1 MCPESLGD
9 RAVAGW
15 LNPTHTEVSVA
26 RQSPQRPDADEPEL
40 GDTDGPTGPDVEPGP
55 VDRSLWDEL
64 NIDPVEIALPA
75 GTGFTLRAYRPA
87 RELTP
92 TDVVERDEDDPF
104 LARRQ
109 VVEAED
115 DDEVIIL
122 DEEFAALTA
131 EDDEAD
137 TKAEGDGKRADRKR
151 DTADADTDTV
161 DPDADA
167 TDDDTDTD
175 GDGDGDEEADAEGDE
190 EVPVFLSHKGR
201 LLLFKTPES
210 LVSFIRSGAPNDL
223 SQLDGW
229 NELSERVEP
238 ADIAPRDEDTYELDL
253 VVENLRGGHDTWDPT
268 LLIEAGEVARDLS
281 YALRLPAVLDMLSAG
296 SSLDDLDE
304 ALRASVN
311 GGVGGFLG
319 RRRLKKIGAQTA
331 SLGWRT
337 IVGKISAVVDWRD

>member
-1 MCPESLGD
+1 MG
-9 RAVAGW
+9 
-15 LNPTHTEVSVA
+15 NPKHTEVSVA
-26 RQSPQRPDADEPEL
+26 RQSSPRPDADEPEL
-40 GDTDGPTGPDVEPGP
+40 DDASGPAESDTGTASAEAA
-55 VDRSLWDEL
+55 RALWDEL
-64 NIDPVEIALPA
+64 RIDPVEIALPS
-75 GTGFTLRAYRPA
+75 GTGYTLRAYRPA

-92 TDVVERDEDDPF
+92 TDVTERDQDDPF

-115 DDEVIIL
+115 ADDEAVVIL
-122 DEEFAALTA
+122 DEDVAQEFAESDEEEAKA
-131 EDDEAD
+131 RRGDSADDED
-137 TKAEGDGKRADRKR
+137 SDVAEE
-151 DTADADTDTV
+151 DA
-161 DPDADA
+161 
-167 TDDDTDTD
+167 
-175 GDGDGDEEADAEGDE
+175 GDE
-190 EVPVFLSHKGR
+190 EVPVFLSHRGR

-210 LVSFIRSGAPNDL
+210 LVSFVRSGAPNDL
-223 SQLDGW
+223 SQLDSW

-238 ADIAPRDEDTYELDL
+238 ADIAPLDEDIYELDL
-253 VVENLRGGHDTWDPT
+253 VVENLRGGRDTWDST
-268 LLIEAGEVARDLS
+268 LLVEAGEVARDVA

-304 ALRASVN
+304 ALRATMN

>member
-1 MCPESLGD
+1 
-9 RAVAGW
+9 
-15 LNPTHTEVSVA
+15 VA

-40 GDTDGPTGPDVEPGP
+40 DDTTASIADDEAEADHP
-55 VDRSLWDEL
+55 VADRALWEEL
-64 NIDPVEIALPA
+64 RIDPVEIALPS
-75 GTGFTLRAYRPA
+75 GTGYTLRAYRPA

-92 TDVVERDEDDPF
+92 TDVAERDQDDPF

-115 DDEVIIL
+115 DEEVVIL
-122 DEEFAALTA
+122 DEEFAALAA
-131 EDDEAD
+131 EEDEDEDERPAGRRRG
-137 TKAEGDGKRADRKR
+137 KAEA
-151 DTADADTDTV
+151 A
-161 DPDADA
+161 
-167 TDDDTDTD
+167 
-175 GDGDGDEEADAEGDE
+175 DEEADEEARADEDEDEEEAEEDAEEDAGDE
-190 EVPVFLSHKGR
+190 EVPVFLSHRGK

-210 LVSFIRSGAPNDL
+210 LVSFVRSGAPNDL
-223 SQLDGW
+223 SQLDSW

-238 ADIAPRDEDTYELDL
+238 ADIAPLDEDTYELDL
-253 VVENLRGGHDTWDPT
+253 VVENLRGGHDAWDPT
-268 LLIEAGEVARDLS
+268 LLIEAGEVARDVA
-281 YALRLPAVLDMLSAG
+281 YALQLPAVLDMLSAG

-311 GGVGGFLG
+311 GGIGGFLG

>member
-1 MCPESLGD
+1 MG
-9 RAVAGW
+9 
-15 LNPTHTEVSVA
+15 NPKHTEVSVA

-40 GDTDGPTGPDVEPGP
+40 DDTTGAAEPDQAEETDRASAP

-64 NIDPVEIALPA
+64 RIDPVEIALPA

-87 RELTP
+87 SSLTP
-92 TDVVERDEDDPF
+92 TDVTERDQDDPF

-109 VVEAED
+109 VVEEED
-115 DDEVIIL
+115 DETVVIL
-122 DEEFAALTA
+122 DEELADEFADSDEDESTGRRATGKAEA
-131 EDDEAD
+131 EDETEADEAV
-137 TKAEGDGKRADRKR
+137 
-151 DTADADTDTV
+151 TDE
-161 DPDADA
+161 
-167 TDDDTDTD
+167 TD
-175 GDGDGDEEADAEGDE
+175 DE
-190 EVPVFLSHKGR
+190 EVPVFLSNRGK

-223 SQLDGW
+223 SQLDSW

-238 ADIAPRDEDTYELDL
+238 ADIAPLDEDAYELDL
-253 VVENLRGGHDTWDPT
+253 VVENLRGGHDTWDST
-268 LLIEAGEVARDLS
+268 LLIEAGEIARDIS

-304 ALRASVN
+304 ALRATTN
-311 GGVGGFLG
+311 GGIGAFMG

>member
-1 MCPESLGD
+1 M
-9 RAVAGW
+9 
-15 LNPTHTEVSVA
+15 A

-40 GDTDGPTGPDVEPGP
+40 DDTTGAAEPDEADEAEDTDAVSAS

-64 NIDPVEIALPA
+64 RIDPVEIALPA

-87 RELTP
+87 GELTP
-92 TDVVERDEDDPF
+92 TDVTERDQDDPF

-109 VVEAED
+109 VTDEED
-115 DDEVIIL
+115 DETVVIL
-122 DEEFAALTA
+122 DEELAEEFADS
-131 EDDEAD
+131 DDE
-137 TKAEGDGKRADRKR
+137 ESRSRRGR
-151 DTADADTDTV
+151 
-161 DPDADA
+161 DADA
-167 TDDDTDTD
+167 TDEAEAD
-175 GDGDGDEEADAEGDE
+175 DEEAADE
-190 EVPVFLSHKGR
+190 ADDDEVPAFLSHRGK

-223 SQLDGW
+223 SQLDSW

-238 ADIAPRDEDTYELDL
+238 ADIAPLDEDTYELDL
-253 VVENLRGGHDTWDPT
+253 VVENLRGGHDTWDST
-268 LLIEAGEVARDLS
+268 LLIEAGEVARDIS

-311 GGVGGFLG
+311 GGIGGFMG

>member
-1 MCPESLGD
+1 MGSPK
-9 RAVAGW
+9 
-15 LNPTHTEVSVA
+15 HTEVSVA

-40 GDTDGPTGPDVEPGP
+40 DETDGTLEEVEEDAERPSAREA
-55 VDRSLWDEL
+55 DRALWDEL
-64 NIDPVEIALPA
+64 RIDPVEIALPA

-92 TDVVERDEDDPF
+92 TDVAERDQDDPF

-109 VVEAED
+109 AVETDDED
-115 DDEVIIL
+115 DDEVVIL
-122 DEEFAALTA
+122 DEELAAEFAEA
-131 EDDEAD
+131 EEAD
-137 TKAEGDGKRADRKR
+137 GKPRRRKPTAD
-151 DTADADTDTV
+151 DADTDAA
-161 DPDADA
+161 DADA
-167 TDDDTDTD
+167 T
-175 GDGDGDEEADAEGDE
+175 EESDSDDAEDEAGDE
-190 EVPVFLSHKGR
+190 EVPVFLSHRGK

-210 LVSFIRSGAPNDL
+210 LVSFVRSGAPNDM
-223 SQLDGW
+223 SQLDSW

-238 ADIAPRDEDTYELDL
+238 ADIVPLDEDTYELDL
-253 VVENLRGGHDTWDPT
+253 VVENLRGGHDTWDST
-268 LLIEAGEVARDLS
+268 LLIEAGEVARDIA

-304 ALRASVN
+304 ALRATAN
-311 GGVGGFLG
+311 GGIGGFLG

>member
-1 MCPESLGD
+1 M
-9 RAVAGW
+9 
-15 LNPTHTEVSVA
+15 A

-40 GDTDGPTGPDVEPGP
+40 DDTTASVAADEVD
-55 VDRSLWDEL
+55 VDRPAADRALWDEL
-64 NIDPVEIALPA
+64 RIDPVEIALPA

-92 TDVVERDEDDPF
+92 TDVAERDEDDPF

-109 VVEAED
+109 VLTAADED
-115 DDEVIIL
+115 EEVVIL
-122 DEEFAALTA
+122 DEEFAALSEDEAEERPEGRRRGAADAADETA
-131 EDDEAD
+131 EDEDEDEA
-137 TKAEGDGKRADRKR
+137 
-151 DTADADTDTV
+151 
-161 DPDADA
+161 
-167 TDDDTDTD
+167 
-175 GDGDGDEEADAEGDE
+175 EEAAGDE
-190 EVPVFLSHKGR
+190 EVPVFLSHRGR

-223 SQLDGW
+223 SQLDSW

-238 ADIAPRDEDTYELDL
+238 ADIAPLDEDTYELDL

-268 LLIEAGEVARDLS
+268 LLIEAGEVARDVA
-281 YALRLPAVLDMLSAG
+281 YALRIPAVLDMLSAG

-304 ALRASVN
+304 ALRATVK
-311 GGVGGFLG
+311 GGIGAFMG

>member
-1 MCPESLGD
+1 MGSPK
-9 RAVAGW
+9 
-15 LNPTHTEVSVA
+15 HTEVSVA

-40 GDTDGPTGPDVEPGP
+40 DETDGTLEEIDEDAERPSAREA
-55 VDRSLWDEL
+55 DRVLWDEL
-64 NIDPVEIALPA
+64 RIDPVEIALPA

-92 TDVVERDEDDPF
+92 TDVAERDQDDPF

-109 VVEAED
+109 AVETDDE
-115 DDEVIIL
+115 DDEVVIL
-122 DEEFAALTA
+122 DEELAAEFAEA
-131 EDDEAD
+131 EAEEAEEAD
-137 TKAEGDGKRADRKR
+137 GKSRRRKPTADAADA
-151 DTADADTDTV
+151 DTADAD
-161 DPDADA
+161 ADA
-167 TDDDTDTD
+167 T
-175 GDGDGDEEADAEGDE
+175 EESDADDAEDEAGDE
-190 EVPVFLSHKGR
+190 EVPVFLSHRGK

-210 LVSFIRSGAPNDL
+210 LVSFVRSGAPNDM
-223 SQLDGW
+223 SQLDSW

-238 ADIAPRDEDTYELDL
+238 ADIVPLDEDTYELDL
-253 VVENLRGGHDTWDPT
+253 VVENLRGGHDTWDST
-268 LLIEAGEVARDLS
+268 LLIEAGEVARDIA

-304 ALRASVN
+304 ALRATAN
-311 GGVGGFLG
+311 GGIGGFLG

>member
-1 MCPESLGD
+1 MG
-9 RAVAGW
+9 
-15 LNPTHTEVSVA
+15 NPKHTEVSVA

-40 GDTDGPTGPDVEPGP
+40 DDTTSAAEPDEAEETDGPSAS

-64 NIDPVEIALPA
+64 RIDPVEIALPA

-87 RELTP
+87 SSLTP
-92 TDVVERDEDDPF
+92 TDVTERDQDDPF

-109 VVEAED
+109 VVEEED
-115 DDEVIIL
+115 DETVVIL
-122 DEEFAALTA
+122 DEDLAEEFADSDEDDSTRRRAAKAEDETEDET

-137 TKAEGDGKRADRKR
+137 EDVAD
-151 DTADADTDTV
+151 
-161 DPDADA
+161 
-167 TDDDTDTD
+167 
-175 GDGDGDEEADAEGDE
+175 EADDE
-190 EVPVFLSHKGR
+190 EVPVFLSNQGK

-223 SQLDGW
+223 SQLDSW
-229 NELSERVEP
+229 NELAERVEP
-238 ADIAPRDEDTYELDL
+238 ADVAPLDEDTYELDL
-253 VVENLRGGHDTWDPT
+253 VVENLRGGHDTWDST
-268 LLIEAGEVARDLS
+268 LLIEAGEIARDIS

-304 ALRASVN
+304 ALRATAN
-311 GGVGGFLG
+311 GGIGAFMG

>member
-1 MCPESLGD
+1 MGSPK
-9 RAVAGW
+9 
-15 LNPTHTEVSVA
+15 HTEVSVA

-40 GDTDGPTGPDVEPGP
+40 DDTDAALAEDADATVDEDADRPAERN

-64 NIDPVEIALPA
+64 RIDPVEIALPA

-92 TDVVERDEDDPF
+92 TDVTERDQDDPF

-109 VVEAED
+109 VVEVED
-115 DDEVIIL
+115 DDEVVIL
-122 DEEFAALTA
+122 DEEVAADFAEADEEEA
-131 EDDEAD
+131 EAKPRRRDAEAD
-137 TKAEGDGKRADRKR
+137 TEAAETEEDEA
-151 DTADADTDTV
+151 AEEE
-161 DPDADA
+161 
-167 TDDDTDTD
+167 
-175 GDGDGDEEADAEGDE
+175 DEEESGDE
-190 EVPVFLSHKGR
+190 EVPVFLSHRGH
-201 LLLFKTPES
+201 LLLFKSPES
-210 LVSFIRSGAPNDL
+210 LVSFVRSGAPNDMA
-223 SQLDGW
+223 QLDSW

-238 ADIAPRDEDTYELDL
+238 ADIAPLDEDTYELDL

-268 LLIEAGEVARDLS
+268 LLIEAGEVARDIA
-281 YALRLPAVLDMLSAG
+281 YALRMPAVLDMLSAG

-311 GGVGGFLG
+311 GGVGGFFG